1 MLNEEV
7 LEKIVN
13 MIKSININ
21 LGLIQEI
28 NNYDLNQ
35 SVTPSFLTQWLK
47 EELKKMADIYN
58 EENLKNNN
66 DYKYLG
72 FVINKIDSF
81 VQNFKIDDPE
91 LDKKIKEIK
100 NTNSEL
106 LRKLKPSIYDYYF
119 ENLSKIVNILEN
131 LVNRGFLDEE
141 VIDIENLNKYNKA
154 LSEYEKLLEETD
166 MISSEINEF
175 DKFNLNELLEK
186 NLEKINNNFKS
197 ILFNILENDSLSLT
211 DQDRY
216 FKLKQIIEK
225 EGYDYILNR
234 NIINFEIISG
244 DIRNELNDELKSL
257 VAELREIY
265 DLYKSKKLDR
275 SHLEIDIT
283 LNDKPASKR
292 DYNIEIPNF
301 INEAYDKKKKQKLEN
316 FQNRADNLESEYIK
330 EGKLT
335 IGMLKVLKKL
345 RSKITKEQGS
355 KTNLISNFRFRKELT
370 TSKIQRK
377 NPHLYIKNSNSNN
390 KKL

>member
-1 MLNEEV
+1 MLNDDI
-7 LEKIVN
+7 LERIVN

-28 NNYDLNQ
+28 NHYDLNKNAQ
-35 SVTPSFLTQWLK
+35 SNFITQWLK

-58 EENLKNNN
+58 GENLKNNS

-91 LDKKIKEIK
+91 LDKKIREIK

-119 ENLSKIVNILEN
+119 ENLRKISNILEN
-131 LVNRGFLDEE
+131 LVNRGFLDED

-154 LSEYEKLLEETD
+154 LSEYEKLLEQID
-166 MISSEINEF
+166 MISSEINEY
-175 DKFNLNELLEK
+175 DKFNLNESLEK

-197 ILFNILENDSLSLT
+197 ILFNILENDSASLT
-211 DQDRY
+211 DRDRY
-216 FKLKQIIEK
+216 LKLKQIIEK
-225 EGYDYILNR
+225 ENYDYILNR
-234 NIINFEIISG
+234 NVINFEIISG
-244 DIRNELNDELKSL
+244 DVRNELNDELKSL
-257 VAELREIY
+257 VVELREIY
-265 DLYKSKKLDR
+265 DLYKSKKIDR

-316 FQNRADNLESEYIK
+316 FQNRADELEVKYSK
-330 EGKLT
+330 DGKLT
-335 IGMLKVLKKL
+335 IGMLKILKKL
-345 RSKITKEQGS
+345 RSNIKKEQSS
-355 KTNLISNFRFRKELT
+355 KTSLISNFSFIKNVGT
-370 TSKIQRK
+370 GKVQRK

-390 KKL
+390 KKF